1 MLGGFQL
8 LDSGVLCPFADILTF
23 DPGATI
29 DQNAK
34 TINLVVPYGTDL
46 KILRAR
52 HDPVLSRPAQGF
64 GLRVEAACVI
74 EIRDGWRLQG
84 GQSRISLA
92 TPVSMTNDM
101 VRMLQQ

>member
-8 LDSGVLCPFADILTF
+8 LDSGVLCPFAEILTF

-46 KILRAR
+46 ETFAPGMILFFPVRRKDLDCGLKPPASLKYVMDGVFRAGNLEYPWPFR
-52 HDPVLSRPAQGF
+52 YP
-64 GLRVEAACVI
+64 
-74 EIRDGWRLQG
+74 
-84 GQSRISLA
+84 
-92 TPVSMTNDM
+92 
-101 VRMLQQ
+101 